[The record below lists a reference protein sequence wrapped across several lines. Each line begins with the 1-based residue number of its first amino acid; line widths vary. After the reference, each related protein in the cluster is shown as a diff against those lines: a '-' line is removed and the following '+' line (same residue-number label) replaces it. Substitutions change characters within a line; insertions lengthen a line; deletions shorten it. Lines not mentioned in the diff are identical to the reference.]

1 MNQQQIPTV
10 SELLRLSVS
19 KSKTF
24 NECKKKYQFSYVLKL
39 PRKEFEYHTFG
50 KLAHSIL
57 EHFHLAYLNGSIEM
71 PNVVMMHSFRTACQ
85 EFQDKITPEM
95 KRECKEIAS
104 LYLQRFV
111 LEKEDGSS
119 PTVLGAEKEFA
130 LEVEERVLLN
140 GVIDKVQLDSDG
152 VLHVLDYKTTKNK
165 KYLKDD
171 WFQLLTYAFVLHQ
184 QDPTIRKIRA
194 SYVLLR
200 HNLEKITK
208 EFTLDEILP
217 IKDLYL
223 GYAKKIVAEEKF
235 EANPTFMC
243 RFCEYLDICEDGRRK
258 VEPATVS
265 GPISW

>member
-1 MNQQQIPTV
+1 MNQQQEPTI
-10 SELLRLSVS
+10 SDLLRLSVS

-71 PNVVMMHSFRTACQ
+71 PNVVMMHSFRTACL

-104 LYLQRFV
+104 QYLQSFV
-111 LEKEDGSS
+111 SEKERGIA
-119 PTVLGAEKEFA
+119 PAVLGAEKEFA
-130 LEVEERVLLN
+130 LEVGEQVLLN
-140 GVIDKVQLDSDG
+140 GVIDKIQLDPDNT
-152 VLHVLDYKTTKNK
+152 LHILDYKTTKNK

-171 WFQLLTYAFVLHQ
+171 WFQLLTYAFVIHQ
-184 QDPTIRKIRA
+184 QDPTIQKVRA

-208 EFTLDEILP
+208 EFTLDDILP
-217 IKDLYL
+217 VKELYL
-223 GYAKKIVAEEKF
+223 GYAKQIVAEEKF
-235 EANPTFMC
+235 EASPTFMC
-243 RFCEYLDICEDGRRK
+243 RFCEFLEFCEEGRQK
-258 VEPATVS
+258 VEPIITA
-265 GPISW
+265 GAIGW

>member
-1 MNQQQIPTV
+1 MNQQQDPII

-50 KLAHSIL
+50 KLAHSVL
-57 EHFHLAYLNGSIEM
+57 ERFHLAYLNGSSET
-71 PNVVMMHSFRTACQ
+71 PNIVMTQSFRAACQ
-85 EFQDKITPEM
+85 EFQDKLTPEM
-95 KRECKEIAS
+95 KQECKAIAS
-104 LYLQRFV
+104 QYLHSFI
-111 LEKEDGSS
+111 LEQEGGLS
-119 PTVLGAEKEFA
+119 PVVLGAEKEFA
-130 LEVEERVLLN
+130 LEVGSRVLLN
-140 GVIDKVQLDSDG
+140 GVIDKIQLDPDNI
-152 VLHVLDYKTTKNK
+152 LHVLDYKTTKNK

-184 QDPTIRKIRA
+184 QDPAIQKIRA

-200 HNLEKITK
+200 HDLEKITK
-208 EFTLDEILP
+208 EFSLAEILP

-223 GYAKKIVAEEKF
+223 GYAERIVAEEKF

-243 RFCEYLDICEDGRRK
+243 RFCEFLEFCEEGRQK
-258 VEPATVS
+258 VEPATIS